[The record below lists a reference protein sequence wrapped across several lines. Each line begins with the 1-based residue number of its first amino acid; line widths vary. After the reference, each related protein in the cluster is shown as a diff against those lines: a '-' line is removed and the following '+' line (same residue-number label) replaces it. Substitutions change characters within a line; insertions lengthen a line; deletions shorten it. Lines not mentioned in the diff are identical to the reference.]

1 MPEMRLSDISAII
14 QEIGSRNVAK
24 VLDAFHNVRL
34 TEADLIGSTGYG
46 YDDMGRDKLEEVYAY
61 VFGGEDAIVR
71 PQITSATHAIYLA
84 LRGVV
89 SKDSHVLFWG
99 TPYDTVRPILTGDNP
114 YSLKSNVASVKIR
127 KEPTDDD
134 IKHANVIMMQR
145 SGGYAF
151 FSGHN
156 IDTLAERI
164 KRIRLLNE
172 QAIIVVDN
180 CYGEFV
186 EDREPLH
193 VGADIIVG
201 SLIKNPGGTLAPT
214 GGYIVGRQHLV
225 RNIADFAFSPA
236 LGKEVGPTGEFLW
249 RAYQGLFFAPSF
261 VAEALWSKSYILGL
275 FKEHGIEVL
284 EEMYPYSDIIVRIR
298 LGSDKLMQRFVEII
312 QGSGPVNAHFAP
324 VPERLPGYD
333 HDIIMAAPSFVSGA
347 SLELSADGRFAEPYE
362 IYMQPGVSRYHTLVY
377 MKKLLEVLH
386 SEESC

>member
-1 MPEMRLSDISAII
+1 MPKMTSSDIFAII
-14 QEIGSRNVAK
+14 QEIGNRNVSK
-24 VLDAFHNVRL
+24 VLDAFHKVRL

-46 YDDMGRDKLEEVYAY
+46 YDDIGRDKLEDVYAY

-84 LRGVV
+84 LRGVA

-99 TPYDTVRPILTGDNP
+99 TPYDTAIPILTGNSP
-114 YSLKSNVASVKIR
+114 HSLKDNVASVKILN
-127 KEPTDDD
+127 EPTDDE
-134 IKHANVIMMQR
+134 IKHANIIMMQR
-145 SGGYAF
+145 SGGYTF
-151 FSGHN
+151 FSGYN

-164 KRIRLLNE
+164 RRIRSLNKH
-172 QAIIVVDN
+172 AIIVVDN

-193 VGADIIVG
+193 VGADIVIG

-214 GGYIVGRQHLV
+214 GGYIVGEKSLIEA
-225 RNIADFAFSPA
+225 IADFAFSPA
-236 LGKEVGPTGEFLW
+236 LGKEVGPTGDFLW

-261 VAEALWSKSYILGL
+261 VAEALWSKAYILDV
-275 FKEHGIEVL
+275 FKSHGVEVL
-284 EEMYPYSDIIVRIR
+284 DEIYPYSDIIIRIR
-298 LGSDKLMQRFVEII
+298 LGSGKLMQRFAEVI
-312 QGSGPVNAHFAP
+312 QGAGPVNAHFAP

-386 SEESC
+386 SEESR